1 MQEYPLYYCYRHY
14 LEKIYNPFQENNL
27 ISKRYM
33 TQLVMMAQWPLLLKI
48 FPYKVLSM
56 LLAVVSYQRSR
67 GERI

>member
-1 MQEYPLYYCYRHY
+1 
-14 LEKIYNPFQENNL
+14 
-27 ISKRYM
+27 M